1 MAKIVLVE
9 TAKLI
14 PGEKPRGQAPLG
26 LMLAADALCKN
37 GHEVKII
44 DGFIEA
50 PFARRKVEGKIAGL
64 REYGF
69 GNGEL
74 LKQIIAEKPDTIGIT
89 HTLLAEQGIKA
100 ELVHMIK
107 AALPHVP
114 VIMGGVAAS
123 CNARG
128 ILGFGTESEK
138 IEGVDII
145 VLGRGIGL
153 AEETTVALA
162 NLLPK
167 KGVLAEVE
175 YFGALS
181 RIRGIAYVGENGAF
195 VQTPLPALDLRNYK
209 YSYNRQFLK
218 RANGSAPDA
227 YSELNNPH
235 AGPTPFPPATEI
247 STSNGCPFNC
257 EFCHIKEFHEQLCGS
272 HGKTAKFWDRL
283 PMPKIFEEISKIRSE
298 RYNTI
303 SFEDDNFFG
312 FMPEH
317 REDGIKILGFCR
329 EQGFRCI
336 QFPNGLTI
344 SSLLAD
350 GCKALHCLG
359 ELAKE
364 GILVRFAIPV
374 ESGSDDTLRNYI
386 RKPHS
391 VEMVVQLLE
400 EMNNAGYLSLPN
412 FQPEAF
418 FVFGNVNGKGK
429 IEPLRN
435 MLESGKFLFLVAEKY
450 HIPIS
455 VFGCVPAPPGV
466 HYRKFVEH
474 QEKTNGKVNWHEML
488 FTQAAELDG
497 KEGEVKQI
505 NELIDGARKE
515 LELRG
520 LLHGRRAT

>member
-1 MAKIVLVE
+1 MAKVVLVE

-26 LMLAADALCKN
+26 LVLVADALRKN
-37 GHEVKII
+37 GHEAKII

-50 PFARRKVEGKIAGL
+50 PFSRRMVEGKIGSIY
-64 REYGF
+64 EYGLA
-69 GNGEL
+69 NVEL
-74 LKQIIAEKPDTIGIT
+74 LKRIIAEKPDVVGIS
-89 HTLLAEQGIKA
+89 HTLTVEQGIKA
-100 ELVHMIK
+100 ELVRMIK
-107 AALPHVP
+107 AAFPHVP
-114 VIMGGVAAS
+114 IIMGGVAAS
-123 CNARG
+123 SNARG
-128 ILGFGTESEK
+128 ILGFGVKSEK
-138 IEGVDII
+138 IEGVDVI
-145 VLGRGIGL
+145 VLGRGMGL

-162 NLLPK
+162 DALTEREAL
-167 KGVLAEVE
+167 GEEA
-175 YFGALS
+175 YFKRLS
-181 RIRGIAYVGENGAF
+181 EIRGIAYVDENGRL

-209 YSYNRQFLK
+209 YSYNRSFLK
-218 RANGSAPDA
+218 RAKGGTPDA

-257 EFCHIKEFHEQLCGS
+257 EFCHIKEFHEQLCSS

-298 RYNTI
+298 GYNTI
-303 SFEDDNFFG
+303 SFEDDNFLG

-344 SSLLAD
+344 SSLLAE

-359 ELAKE
+359 KLTQE
-364 GILVRFAIPV
+364 GTLVRFAIPV

-391 VEMVVQLLE
+391 IEIVVQLLE
-400 EMNNAGYLSLPN
+400 EMKNYGYLHLPN

-418 FVFGNVNGKGK
+418 FVFGSVSEGGE
-429 IEPLRN
+429 IEPLEN
-435 MLESGKFLFLVAEKY
+435 IAESSKFLFRVAEGY
-450 HIPIS
+450 RIPVS
-455 VFGCVPAPPGV
+455 VFGCVPAPPNA
-466 HYRKFVEH
+466 HYQKFISS
-474 QEKTNGKVNWHEML
+474 QEKINGKVNWHEML
-488 FTQAAELDG
+488 FTQVAEF
-497 KEGEVKQI
+497 EGEGGKAEKI
-505 NELIDGARKE
+505 NKIILATRERLK
-515 LELRG
+515 RG
-520 LLHGRRAT
+520 GLQPERSST